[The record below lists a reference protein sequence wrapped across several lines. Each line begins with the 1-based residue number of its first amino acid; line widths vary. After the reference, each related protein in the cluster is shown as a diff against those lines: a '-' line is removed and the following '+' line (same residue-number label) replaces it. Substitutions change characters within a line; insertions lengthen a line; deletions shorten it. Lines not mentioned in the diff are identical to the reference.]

1 MAITVNRLKN
11 HFHPDPKRVIVRFF
25 MPGGESRAKKIINRV
40 IALSENDASQV
51 LNQTL
56 RDFSNRHRNITRIFF
71 SHYEQVTFLFDELG
85 HNALHIS
92 DERKLLIGAYFTHE
106 YAIESAAF
114 FNPSIVEDPDQSHL
128 ETGQKRVIV
137 SFRATGEG
145 QVSSIGFREAI
156 LDKNNN
162 LEFSPV
168 SRMVEEAE
176 TIQLYE
182 YQKKDFVQK
191 LNDMKLDADE
201 AIDQIISELNDT
213 FLFREL
219 LHNINQFENNNE
231 ITIAHNKVLH
241 AIKFIANAQYE
252 IGFSLDTAVSERVIF
267 PVTDAESNGI
277 EDARFVKFTEASGD
291 SKYYATYTAY
301 NGFVILPQLIETID
315 FHKFKV
321 MPIYGQNAQNK
332 GMALFPRKINGQ
344 YAMLSRHDG
353 ENNYIMFSDQIN
365 KWDGEATL
373 IQEPEYPWEFVQL
386 GNSGSPIETSEGWL
400 VITHG
405 VGAVRRYVL
414 GAILLDLNDPTKVL
428 ATLKNPLLSANETE
442 REGYVP
448 NVVYSCGSILH
459 NDAIII
465 PYAMSD
471 TSSGFAYVSLQEV
484 LDNLTFKNGELR
496 PTNLSAKKKIL
507 LVEDDKVSA
516 SIFKKI
522 LLEGGYDIFHAKDG
536 LKAIHEL
543 SKNKYDLILSDIRM
557 PNLDGYQLLA
567 FINEQPLNI
576 PVVFISTYSSVED
589 EIKGLELGAVEYIRK
604 PVKSDVLKLRIKNIL
619 KQTNT
624 V

>member
-1 MAITVNRLKN
+1 MAINIHRLQN

-40 IALSENDASQV
+40 IAMSDGDTAQV

-56 RDFSNRHRNITRIFF
+56 RDFSNRHRNITRIFYQ
-71 SHYEQVTFLFDELG
+71 HYERVNFLFDELG
-85 HNALHIS
+85 HNPLHIS

-106 YAIESAAF
+106 YSIESAAF

-128 ETGQKRVIV
+128 KPGQKRVIV

-145 QVSSIGFREAI
+145 HVSSIGFRGAI
-156 LDKNNN
+156 LDENNH
-162 LEFSPV
+162 LEFNPV
-168 SRMVEEAE
+168 SKLVDVAE
-176 TIQLYE
+176 TIQLHE
-182 YQKKDFVQK
+182 YKKEDFLHK
-191 LNDMKLDADE
+191 LKDMKFKEIAAME
-201 AIDQIISELNDT
+201 EIFGRLNDT

-219 LHNINQFENNNE
+219 LQSINQFENE
-231 ITIAHNKVLH
+231 TAITIENNKVLH

-252 IGFSLDTAVSERVIF
+252 IKFSLDTAISERVIF

-277 EDARFVKFTEASGD
+277 EDARFVKFTEENGD
-291 SKYYATYTAY
+291 VKFYATYTAY
-301 NGFVILPQLIETID
+301 NGFVIMPQLIETND
-315 FHKFKV
+315 FYSFKV

-332 GMALFPRKINGQ
+332 GMALFPRKVNGK

-365 KWDGEATL
+365 NWDGEATL

-386 GNSGSPIETSEGWL
+386 GNSGSPIETKGGWL

-428 ATLKNPLLSANETE
+428 ATLKNPLLEANEME

-459 NDAIII
+459 NDNIII

-471 TSSGFAYVSLQEV
+471 TSSGFAYVSVQEV
-484 LDNLTFKNGELR
+484 LGNLTFKEGQKGASSIKSN
-496 PTNLSAKKKIL
+496 KKIL
-507 LVEDDKVSA
+507 IVEDDEVSA
-516 SIFKKI
+516 SILNKI
-522 LLEGGYDIFHAKDG
+522 LLEEGYDILHVKDG

-543 SKNKYDLILSDIRM
+543 NKNEYDLILSDIRM
-557 PNLDGYQLLA
+557 PNLDGYQLLE
-567 FINEQPLNI
+567 FIKEQSIEI
-576 PVVFISTYSSVED
+576 PVVFISTFNSVED

-604 PVKSDVLKLRIKNIL
+604 PAKNDVVKLRIKNIL
-619 KQTNT
+619 QQASK

>member
-1 MAITVNRLKN
+1 MAITINRLEN

-40 IALSENDASQV
+40 IALSENDTTQV

-56 RDFSNRHRNITRIFF
+56 RDFSNRHRNITKVFYA
-71 SHYEQVTFLFDELG
+71 HYERVTFLFDELG
-85 HNALHIS
+85 HNPIHIS
-92 DERKLLIGAYFTHE
+92 KESKLLIGAYFTHE
-106 YAIESAAF
+106 YSIESAAF
-114 FNPSIVEDPDQSHL
+114 FNPSIVDDPDQSHL

-145 QVSSIGFREAI
+145 HVSSIGFRGAI

-162 LEFSPV
+162 LHFNPV
-168 SRMVEEAE
+168 SRLVEVAE
-176 TIQLYE
+176 TIQLHE
-182 YQKKDFVQK
+182 YQKKDFIQK
-191 LNDMKLDADE
+191 LNDMQLNDDE
-201 AIDQIISELNDT
+201 AIDKIIRNLNDT

-231 ITIAHNKVLH
+231 ITVANNKVLH

-277 EDARFVKFTEASGD
+277 EDARFVKFTEDNGD
-291 SKYYATYTAY
+291 IKYYATYTAY
-301 NGFVILPQLIETID
+301 NGFVILPQLIETTD
-315 FHKFKV
+315 FYRFKV
-321 MPIYGQNAQNK
+321 MTIYGQNAQNK
-332 GMALFPRKINGQ
+332 GMALFPRKVNGQ

-353 ENNYIMFSDQIN
+353 ENNYIMFSDQITN
-365 KWDGEATL
+365 WDGEATL

-386 GNSGSPIETSEGWL
+386 GNSGSPIETNEGWL

-414 GAILLDLNDPTKVL
+414 GAILLDLDDPTKVL
-428 ATLKNPLLSANETE
+428 ASLKNPLLTANEME

-459 NDAIII
+459 NDNLII

-471 TSSGFAYVSLQEV
+471 TSSGFAYVSLQEI
-484 LDNLTFKNGELR
+484 LDNLTFIDGRSR
-496 PTNLSAKKKIL
+496 PVNFGSNKKIL

-516 SIFKKI
+516 SILNKI
-522 LLEGGYDIFHAKDG
+522 LLEEGYDVWHAKDG
-536 LKAIHEL
+536 LEAIHEL
-543 SKNKYDLILSDIRM
+543 SANDYDLILSDIRM
-557 PNLDGYQLLA
+557 PNLDGYQLLE
-567 FINEQPLNI
+567 FIKQKPMEI
-576 PVVFISTYSSVED
+576 PVVFISTFSSVED
-589 EIKGLELGAVEYIRK
+589 EIKGLELGAIEYIKK
-604 PVKSDVLKLRIKNIL
+604 PVKSDVLKLRLKNIL
-619 KQTNT
+619 QQATK

>member
-1 MAITVNRLKN
+1 MAINIHRLPT

-40 IALSENDASQV
+40 IGLKDHDASQV

-56 RDFSNRHRNITRIFF
+56 RDFSNRHRNITRIFYQHF
-71 SHYEQVTFLFDELG
+71 ERVTFLFDELG

-106 YAIESAAF
+106 YSIESAAF
-114 FNPSIVEDPDQSHL
+114 FNPSVVEDPDQSHL
-128 ETGQKRVIV
+128 EQGQKRVIV

-145 QVSSIGFREAI
+145 HVSSIGFRGAI
-156 LDKNNN
+156 LDKDNN
-162 LEFSPV
+162 LEFNPV
-168 SRMVEEAE
+168 SKLVDVAE
-176 TIQLYE
+176 TIQLHE
-182 YQKKDFVQK
+182 YKKEDFIHK
-191 LNDMKLDADE
+191 LKDMKFNEIAAMDE
-201 AIDQIISELNDT
+201 ILGRLGNT

-219 LHNINQFENNNE
+219 LQSINQFENDNE
-231 ITIAHNKVLH
+231 ITLENNKVLH

-252 IGFSLDTAVSERVIF
+252 IKFSLDTAISERVIF

-277 EDARFVKFTEASGD
+277 EDARFVKFTEENGAV
-291 SKYYATYTAY
+291 KFYATYTAY
-301 NGFVILPQLIETID
+301 NGFVIMPQLIETTD
-315 FHKFKV
+315 FYSFKV

-332 GMALFPRKINGQ
+332 GMALFPRKINGK

-365 KWDGEATL
+365 NWDSEATM

-386 GNSGSPIETSEGWL
+386 GNSGSPIETKEGWL

-414 GAILLDLNDPTKVL
+414 GAILLDLKDPTKVL
-428 ATLKNPLLSANETE
+428 ATLKNPLLSANEME

-459 NDAIII
+459 NDNIII

-471 TSSGFAYVSLQEV
+471 TSSGFAHVSLSEV
-484 LDNLTFKNGELR
+484 LDNLTFKSGHTKSINFGS
-496 PTNLSAKKKIL
+496 NKKIL
-507 LVEDDKVSA
+507 LVEDDEVSA
-516 SIFKKI
+516 SILNKI
-522 LLEGGYDIFHAKDG
+522 LIEDGYDLFHVKDG
-536 LKAIHEL
+536 LQAIHEL
-543 SKNKYDLILSDIRM
+543 NKNEYDLILSDIRM
-557 PNLDGYQLLA
+557 PNLDGYQLLE
-567 FINEQPLNI
+567 FIKEQPIEI
-576 PVVFISTYSSVED
+576 PVVFISTFNSVED

-619 KQTNT
+619 QQANK

>member
-1 MAITVNRLKN
+1 MAITINRLGN

-40 IALSENDASQV
+40 IALNENDATQV

-56 RDFSNRHRNITRIFF
+56 RDFSNRHRNITKIFF
-71 SHYEQVTFLFDELG
+71 AHYKRVTFLFDELG
-85 HNALHIS
+85 HNPVHIS

-106 YAIESAAF
+106 YSIESAAF
-114 FNPSIVEDPDQSHL
+114 FNPSIIEDPDQSHL

-145 QVSSIGFREAI
+145 HVSSIGFRGAI

-168 SRMVEEAE
+168 SRLVEVAE
-176 TIQLYE
+176 TIQLHE
-182 YQKKDFVQK
+182 YQKKDFIQK
-191 LNDMKLDADE
+191 LNDLQLSDE
-201 AIDQIISELNDT
+201 AAINEILLNLNDT

-219 LHNINQFENNNE
+219 LHSINQFENNNE
-231 ITIAHNKVLH
+231 ITIANNKVLH

-277 EDARFVKFTEASGD
+277 EDARFVKYTEDNGD
-291 SKYYATYTAY
+291 VKYYATYTAY
-301 NGFVILPQLIETID
+301 NGFVILPQLIETTD
-315 FHKFKV
+315 FYKFKV
-321 MPIYGQNAQNK
+321 MTIYGQNAQNK
-332 GMALFPRKINGQ
+332 GMALFPRKVNGK

-365 KWDGEATL
+365 NWDGEATL

-386 GNSGSPIETSEGWL
+386 GNSGSPIETNEGWL

-428 ATLKNPLLSANETE
+428 ATLKNPLLSANEME

-459 NDAIII
+459 NDNIII

-484 LDNLTFKNGELR
+484 LENLTFKDGQTR
-496 PTNLSAKKKIL
+496 SVNLGSNKKIL
-507 LVEDDKVSA
+507 LVEDDNVSA
-516 SIFKKI
+516 SILNKI
-522 LLEGGYDIFHAKDG
+522 LLEEGYDILHVKDG
-536 LKAIHEL
+536 LQAIHEL
-543 SKNKYDLILSDIRM
+543 SKNDYDLILSDIRM
-557 PNLDGYQLLA
+557 PNLDGYQLLE
-567 FINEQPLNI
+567 FIKEQPMDI
-576 PVVFISTYSSVED
+576 PVVFISTFSSVED

-604 PVKSDVLKLRIKNIL
+604 PVKSNILKLRIKNIL
-619 KQTNT
+619 QQASK

>member
-1 MAITVNRLKN
+1 MAITINRLEN

-40 IALSENDASQV
+40 IALSEKDAAQV

-56 RDFSNRHRNITRIFF
+56 RDFSNRHRNITRVFF
-71 SHYEQVTFLFDELG
+71 DHYEKVTFLFDELDY
-85 HNALHIS
+85 NPVHIS

-106 YAIESAAF
+106 YSIESAAF
-114 FNPSIVEDPDQSHL
+114 FNPSIVDDPDQSHL

-145 QVSSIGFREAI
+145 HVSSIGFRSAI
-156 LDKNNN
+156 LDKNNKF
-162 LEFSPV
+162 EFSSV
-168 SRMVEEAE
+168 SRLVDVAE
-176 TIQLYE
+176 TIQLHQ

-191 LNDMKLDADE
+191 LGDMKLADVD
-201 AIDQIISELNDT
+201 AIDEIIANLNET

-219 LHNINQFENNNE
+219 LHNINQFENKNE
-231 ITIAHNKVLH
+231 ITVANNKVLH

-252 IGFSLDTAVSERVIF
+252 IRFSLDTAVSERVIF

-277 EDARFVKFTEASGD
+277 EDARFVKFTEDNGD
-291 SKYYATYTAY
+291 IKYYATYTAY
-301 NGFVILPQLIETID
+301 NGFVILPQLIETTD
-315 FHKFKV
+315 FYTFKV
-321 MPIYGQNAQNK
+321 IPIYGQNAQNK
-332 GMALFPRKINGQ
+332 GMALFPRKVNGK

-365 KWDGEATL
+365 NWDNEATL
-373 IQEPEYPWEFVQL
+373 IQEPEFPWEFVQL

-428 ATLKNPLLSANETE
+428 ATLKNPMLSANETE

-459 NDAIII
+459 NDNIII

-471 TSSGFAYVSLQEV
+471 TSSGFAHVSLEEV
-484 LDNLTFKNGELR
+484 LDNLTFKHGKSRSVNSG
-496 PTNLSAKKKIL
+496 SKKKIL

-516 SIFKKI
+516 SILNKI
-522 LLEGGYDIFHAKDG
+522 LLEDGYEIFHAPDG
-536 LKAIHEL
+536 LQAINEL
-543 SKNKYDLILSDIRM
+543 NKKDYDLILSDIRM
-557 PNLDGYQLLA
+557 PNLDGYQLLE
-567 FINEQPLNI
+567 FIKDQAIET
-576 PVVFISTYSSVED
+576 PVVFISTFSTDED
-589 EIKGLELGAVEYIRK
+589 EIKGLELGAVEYIKK
-604 PVKSDVLKLRIKNIL
+604 PVKGDVLKLRLKNIL
-619 KQTNT
+619 QQVK
-624 V
+624 